1 MELNI
6 DEIKKYLPHRDPFLF
21 VDKVTDINIGNDI
34 DGEITFNENFFFFKG
49 HFPDKPIVPGVI
61 IVESLAQLGGLLIY
75 KSFEEDLLGKDPEL
89 FAIDSAKFKSPTLPG
104 DKLNI
109 KAELLKSKLNIFKIK
124 GQAFKSGKLI
134 VEANITATVLK

>member
-49 HFPDKPIVPGVI
+49 HFPGKPIVPGVI

-75 KSFEEDLLGKDPEL
+75 KSFEEDLLGKDPAL
-89 FAIDSAKFKSPTLPG
+89 IAIDSAKFKSPTLPG

-109 KAELLKSKLNIFKIK
+109 KAELLK
-124 GQAFKSGKLI
+124 
-134 VEANITATVLK
+134 

>member
-49 HFPDKPIVPGVI
+49 HFPGKPIVPGVI

-75 KSFEEDLLGKDPEL
+75 KSFEEDLLL
-89 FAIDSAKFKSPTLPG
+89 S
-104 DKLNI
+104 
-109 KAELLKSKLNIFKIK
+109 
-124 GQAFKSGKLI
+124 LI
-134 VEANITATVLK
+134 HI